1 MSIDDFNRMQAF
13 LLMDKFQKLLEAIEL
28 LDPQGTLIGACL
40 HTKRGRY
47 SLIHDTAS
55 SGPRLM
61 IRVVDTLDG
70 NMSEEFE
77 VSFRRKVGAPPYV
90 ASE

>member
-1 MSIDDFNRMQAF
+1 MSIDDLDGMQAF
-13 LLMDKFQKLLEAIEL
+13 LVRNQFKQLLEAIEL

-47 SLIHDTAS
+47 SLIHDTTG
-55 SGPRLM
+55 SGPRLI
-61 IRVVDTLDG
+61 IRVVDAFDR
-70 NMSEEFE
+70 NSEKLE
-77 VSFRRKVGAPPYV
+77 VSFRRKVSAPPYV